1 MGAIKMANIL
11 IIDDDVEICNV
22 LTMAIERMNHAVRSA
37 ATLQEG
43 LSENRTKH
51 FDVVFLDVDLPDGNG
66 LEALPRI
73 KESASSPE
81 VIIITG
87 KGDPDGAELAIKSGA
102 WDYLQKAPSM
112 QALDLQLNRALRYRE
127 EKFARQ
133 QQSILSREE
142 IIGNSLKLKQCLD
155 LVLQAAQTDIN
166 VLISGETGTGKEL
179 FANAIHKN
187 SSLRNNNFVI
197 VDCAT
202 LPETLVESILFGH
215 EKGAF
220 TGADKTQQ
228 GLISQADGGTLFLDE
243 VGELP
248 LFTQKAFLRVL
259 QEHRFRPVGAKTE
272 STSHFRLVA
281 ATNRDLDRMAEE
293 GQFRQDLLYRLRSI
307 TIDLPPLRK
316 RTADVLEIAMYY
328 TTKYCNRNDAGIKGF
343 SPEFIEA
350 LRAYHWPGNVRE
362 LINSIESALSEAG
375 DEPTLIPRHLPTLVR
390 AQLAKNSVTNPSI
403 SSVKTNAADPDPIL
417 GRFRDF
423 KDAVVMDAEKQYLQK
438 LMKLTRHNIK
448 EACQIADL
456 SRARLYALLKKHRL
470 SGTKENPENM

>member
-1 MGAIKMANIL
+1 MASIL
-11 IIDDDVEICNV
+11 IIDDDVEVCKV
-22 LTMAIERMNHAVRSA
+22 LTIAIKRMNHEVSYAL
-37 ATLQEG
+37 TLQDG
-43 LSENRTKH
+43 LNKNRSEH
-51 FDVVFLDVDLPDGNG
+51 FDVVFLDVNLPDGNG
-66 LEALPRI
+66 LEALPGI
-73 KESASSPE
+73 KESPSSPE

-102 WDYLQKAPSM
+102 WDYLHKSPALKA
-112 QALDLQLNRALRYRE
+112 LNLQLSRVLRYRE
-127 EKFARQ
+127 EKLARQ
-133 QQSILSREE
+133 QQNTLSREE
-142 IIGNSLKLKQCLD
+142 IIGNSPLMKQCLD
-155 LVLQAAQTDIN
+155 HVFQAANTDAN
-166 VLISGETGTGKEL
+166 VLISGATGTGKEL

-187 SSLRNNNFVI
+187 SSRCHNSFVI

-248 LFTQKAFLRVL
+248 LSTQKAFLRVL

-281 ATNRDLDRMAEE
+281 ATNRDLERMVED

-316 RTADVLEIAMYY
+316 RAADILEIAMYCL
-328 TTKYCNRNDAGIKGF
+328 TRYCKRNDAGIKGF

-362 LINSIESALSEAG
+362 LINCIESALAAAG
-375 DEPTLIPRHLPTLVR
+375 DEPTLIPRHLPTQVR
-390 AQLAKNSVTNPSI
+390 IQLARTSVADHLI
-403 SSVKTNAADPDPIL
+403 SSAKTDVVDPEPVL

-423 KDAVVMDAEKQYLQK
+423 KDAIVMDAEKQYLQK

-448 EACQIADL
+448 KACRIADL
-456 SRARLYALLKKHRL
+456 SRARLYALLKKHHF
-470 SGTKENPENM
+470 SSTKENPKNM